1 PPIATLLHCQE
12 TGFQSLKS
20 HAPSNLR
27 DPSPGHRYSHRHA
40 PVSSPIDDSG
50 RGNLHIVLF
59 GFKISASSLPLVLR
73 YMSEIEKRMPF
84 EYDAHDRPR
93 FQHGMLTSSTTI
105 KPILLLALG
114 VTMFGVMDGLGKVL
128 TSDYSL
134 AQIVWGRYAFA
145 LPVVLSMRRPGA
157 WPD

>member
-1 PPIATLLHCQE
+1 
-12 TGFQSLKS
+12 
-20 HAPSNLR
+20 
-27 DPSPGHRYSHRHA
+27 
-40 PVSSPIDDSG
+40 DDSG

-157 WPD
+157 WPDFLICKRPGLQAGRGLLPLLASMAVILGLRTLPLADFTAISFASPL